1 MRRFGP
7 EARSLDSI
15 RWRTFSAWLTS
26 EAGCAMTPQGITG
39 KKRIIY
45 LLIALGFAGL
55 IGAHEITPAD
65 ENADFTLPLL
75 VAGAG
80 TLSFVAAGLLAR
92 NLLKRMA

>member
-1 MRRFGP
+1 MQM
-7 EARSLDSI
+7 L
-15 RWRTFSAWLTS
+15 
-26 EAGCAMTPQGITG
+26 TPQEVTT

-45 LLIALGFAGL
+45 GLIALGFAGL

-75 VAGAG
+75 VAGVG

-92 NLLKRMA
+92 NLLRRMAGK